1 MQGVKF
7 VISRLLD
14 RMVRYYEKK
23 CRKRYDGELI
33 MWVVY
38 KPDQLEPNVIFNVHP
53 DLRTVLI
60 NDKCKELAAIVRQEW
75 NNRGGD
81 INV

>member
-1 MQGVKF
+1 MIG
-7 VISRLLD
+7 RLLD

>member
-1 MQGVKF
+1 MIG
-7 VISRLLD
+7 RLLD
-14 RMVRYYEKK
+14 RLVKYYEEK

-38 KPDQLEPNVIFNVHP
+38 KPDQSEPNVIFNVHP

>member
-1 MQGVKF
+1 MIG
-7 VISRLLD
+7 RLLD
-14 RMVRYYEKK
+14 CMVRYYEKK
-23 CRKRYDGELI
+23 RRKMFDGELI

-38 KPDQLEPNVIFNVHP
+38 KPDRPEHNVILNVDP

-60 NDKCKELAAIVRQEW
+60 NYKCKKLVAIVRHEW